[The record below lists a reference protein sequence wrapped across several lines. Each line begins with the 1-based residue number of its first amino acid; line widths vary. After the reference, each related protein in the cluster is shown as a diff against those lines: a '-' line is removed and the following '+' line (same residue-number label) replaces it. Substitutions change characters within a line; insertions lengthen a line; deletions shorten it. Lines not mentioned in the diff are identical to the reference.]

1 MLKLGPIYHHKDRRI
16 RAHVM
21 ICFMAFCLRVTL
33 YKKLKNYFQ
42 KEEFS
47 ITSLIR
53 DLKALHAIEL
63 NVEGKRIKLRTELR
77 EGANHLFRAIG
88 MRPPNRIIESELD
101 PVVKRLQK

>member
-1 MLKLGPIYHHKDRRI
+1 
-16 RAHVM
+16 M
-21 ICFMAFCLRVTL
+21 ICFIAFCLRVTL
-33 YKKLKNYFQ
+33 YKNLKNYFQ

-101 PVVKRLQK
+101 PVVKRLQNKTNAPSNPLLKLTPRFA